1 MRFSETPWVAHLQ
14 STDDIHAFRHQQ
26 VTAQKAAEKASGKE
40 YAGGAFEALAQE
52 VAQPRDDSTV
62 TQPVK
67 FLRDLNAFIRTG
79 SKEGKF
85 AAPSDVQADPSKKI
99 HGPLSAVLSSQ
110 MDQVHSAETM
120 GEEYNMLSSAQQS
133 ALNESSNMG
142 NAFIFAFAGHG
153 E

>member
-1 MRFSETPWVAHLQ
+1 MFVQTP
-14 STDDIHAFRHQQ
+14 F
-26 VTAQKAAEKASGKE
+26 KAECKLPESS
-40 YAGGAFEALAQE
+40 GGALELAVSNTGYE
-52 VAQPRDDSTV
+52 
-62 TQPVK
+62 
-67 FLRDLNAFIRTG
+67 FIRTG

-120 GEEYNMLSSAQQS
+120 GEQYNMLPSAQQS